1 MKKRLLTLLL
11 ALALAVS
18 MALLSAA
25 AQMPV
30 EVSSALEL
38 AQETG
43 ATAVGT
49 TTCLC

>member
-18 MALLSAA
+18 LALPAAA

-30 EVSSALEL
+30 EVSSARSTC
-38 AQETG
+38 APSG
-43 ATAVGT
+43 RSMRTA
-49 TTCLC
+49 